1 MWSGLRQLWKS
12 NHQRAF
18 DAAGGGRRWESVKA
32 IESLN
37 SAILSGATVSARR
50 ASYYAR
56 NNPWVAA
63 AMQGLVANA
72 VGTGI
77 KPRSLHPDAK
87 IRDTLHNLWNRWTDH
102 ADASGLTDFYGL
114 QALAMRAIAESGEIF
129 AQLRMTNSNKNIPL
143 AIELIDRG
151 QVPID
156 LHRNVN
162 GQARIRA
169 GIEFAAN
176 GKRIAYHC
184 YPQLPGDPLAALTL
198 DTIRLPASD
207 MVHLFNP
214 LMPGQLRGITWL
226 APILLRLHELD
237 QYEDAALVKAKVA
250 ALFTGFIR
258 DPDGTVAGMNN
269 GSAVNSVLQVG
280 MEPGS
285 LVPLPPGAD
294 IQFSDPADPGDYSAY
309 VKNHI
314 RAIASGLGI
323 PYELVSGDL
332 EGVTYSSIRAGLVE
346 FRRRIE
352 QLQHSIIV
360 FQFCRPVWERF
371 VRLAVL
377 AGHIPAKDFDRDPDA
392 YLAADWLPPKW
403 DWVDPLKD
411 ARAEIEQIKA
421 GLKSRSQSI
430 AERGYDI
437 EEVDAAIAAD
447 KVREIKLGL
456 SFETSALPES
466 EAANA

>member
-1 MWSGLRQLWKS
+1 MWKS
-12 NHQRAF
+12 LLETVGLGRRRSF
-18 DAAGGGRRWESVKA
+18 DAAGGGRRWEGSRTV
-32 IESLN
+32 ESLN
-37 SAILSGATVSARR
+37 ASILAGATVSARR
-50 ASYYAR
+50 AGYYAR

-63 AMQGLVANA
+63 AVQGLVANA

-77 KPRSLHPDAK
+77 KPRSQHPDAAV
-87 IRDTLHNLWNRWTDH
+87 RDRLHKLWARWTDK

-114 QALAMRAIAESGEIF
+114 QALAVRAMAESGETF
-129 AQLRMTNSNKNIPL
+129 ARLRVSDDGFHPL
-143 AIELIDRG
+143 RIEMLDRD

-156 LHRNVN
+156 LHREI
-162 GQARIRA
+162 GDGARIRA
-169 GIEFAAN
+169 GIEFDAS

-184 YPQLPGDPLAALTL
+184 YRARPGDALTSLSL
-198 DTIRLPASD
+198 DTVRLLSND
-207 MVHLFNP
+207 MIHLFNP
-214 LMPGQLRGITWL
+214 LAPGQLRGITWL

-269 GSAVNSVLQVG
+269 GSAVNGILQVG

-285 LVPLPPGAD
+285 LIPLPPGAD
-294 IQFSDPADPGDYSAY
+294 IQFSDPADPGDYGAY

-352 QLQHSIIV
+352 QIQHNIIV
-360 FQFCRPVWERF
+360 FQFCRPIWERF
-371 VRLAVL
+371 IRLSVL
-377 AGHIPAKDFDRDPDA
+377 AGHIPVQDFDRDPAA

-421 GLKSRSQSI
+421 GLKSRSQSV

-437 EEVDAAIAAD
+437 ETVDAAIAAD
-447 KVREIKLGL
+447 REREENLGL
-456 SFETSALPES
+456 IFETSPIPEQ
-466 EAANA
+466 EGMPNV